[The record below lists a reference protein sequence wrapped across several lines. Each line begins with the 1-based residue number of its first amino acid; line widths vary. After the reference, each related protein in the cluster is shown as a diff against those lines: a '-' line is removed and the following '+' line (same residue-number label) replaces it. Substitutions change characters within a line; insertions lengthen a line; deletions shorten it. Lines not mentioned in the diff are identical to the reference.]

1 MDMLLTILQANSTL
15 ANISQFEF
23 YISIAGVLIALLLY
37 LRLMRKDKIED
48 LEKKVDK
55 VDFKE
60 YQLVI
65 NSRLSRKA
73 EKESLERLESD
84 IWDSLKNHEGANN
97 TAFLLMREDFKEMR
111 KEFKDMNTKNTESQ
125 KQLDVVSTNV
135 QWLVKHINGDFKGK

>member
-1 MDMLLTILQANSTL
+1 MDMFLTILQANTTL

-23 YISIAGVLIALLLY
+23 YLSLAGVLIALLVY
-37 LRLMRKDKIED
+37 LRLMRKDKVED
-48 LEKKVDK
+48 MEKKVDK

-60 YQLVI
+60 YQLVV

-111 KEFKDMNTKNTESQ
+111 KEFKDMNSKNTESQ

>member
-1 MDMLLTILQANSTL
+1 
-15 ANISQFEF
+15 
-23 YISIAGVLIALLLY
+23 
-37 LRLMRKDKIED
+37 MRKDKVED
-48 LEKKVDK
+48 MEKKVDK

-60 YQLVI
+60 YQLVV

-111 KEFKDMNTKNTESQ
+111 KEFKDMNSKNTESQ